1 MDYASPAE
9 ASHLTYLASAWDSAE
24 SGLGCIDNCHLHY
37 FAESVFVNVGGSSQG
52 VKVSSPPIL
61 EGRVGAV
68 IIVRGWESQLHGEG
82 PQSVGIFNAE
92 VTEC

>member
-37 FAESVFVNVGGSSQG
+37 FAEFVFVNVGGSSQG
-52 VKVSSPPIL
+52 VKASSLPIL

-68 IIVRGWESQLHGEG
+68 IVVGGWESQPHGEG
-82 PQSVGIFNAE
+82 RQGVDNYNIN
-92 VTEC
+92 

>member
-1 MDYASPAE
+1 MEYASPTE

-52 VKVSSPPIL
+52 VKVSSLPIL

-68 IIVRGWESQLHGEG
+68 IVVGGWESQPHGEG
-82 PQSVGIFNAE
+82 RQGVGSCK
-92 VTEC
+92 VD